1 MFQKKKKMSATFK
14 LLLVG
19 AEHTGKHTL
28 LHQFTDCLSSAT
40 PAPNGI
46 PATIHTLT
54 LNTSVGSVTF
64 NIWCPNHGMSQVDDE
79 GNPVQRMPEE
89 FYIGADCAI
98 IMFDVTSRVTY
109 REVPNLFRDIVRV
122 CDNIPITLVGN
133 KNDAMDRKIKPKVI
147 MFHRKKNLQYY
158 DISAKAQYRILDSF
172 FWLTKR
178 LSNNPTIQLLSTS
191 PMITAAIDAESLKAR
206 FIEIETQLQ
215 AASYQPIPDEDD
227 EDDI

>member
-1 MFQKKKKMSATFK
+1 MSATFK

-28 LHQFTDCLSSAT
+28 LYQFTDCQSSAT

-46 PATIHTLT
+46 PATIHALT

-79 GNPVQRMPEE
+79 GNPVHRLPEE

-133 KNDAMDRKIKPKVI
+133 KNDAVDRQVKIKMI
-147 MFHRKKNLQYY
+147 TFHRKKNLQYY
-158 DISAKAQYRILDSF
+158 DVSAKAQYRILDPF
-172 FWLTKR
+172 VWLTKR

-191 PMITAAIDAESLKAR
+191 PMISAAIDAESMKEHFMA
-206 FIEIETQLQ
+206 IESQQEICQSGFL
-215 AASYQPIPDEDD
+215 PCEDD
-227 EDDI
+227 DDDL